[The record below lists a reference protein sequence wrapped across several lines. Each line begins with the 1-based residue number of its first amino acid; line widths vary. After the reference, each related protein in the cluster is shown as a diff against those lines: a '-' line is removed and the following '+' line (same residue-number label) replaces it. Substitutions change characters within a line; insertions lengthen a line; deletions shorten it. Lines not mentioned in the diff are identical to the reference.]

1 MTKKNELPRFY
12 TIKEAAEKLG
22 VSPRTVQRRIKDG
35 ALKRHKLRG
44 TVRISEDDLRAFLA
58 LSREA

>member
-1 MTKKNELPRFY
+1 MNKKNGLPRFY

-22 VSPRTVQRRIKDG
+22 VSPRTVQRRIDSG
-35 ALKRHKLRG
+35 ELKRHKLGR

>member
-1 MTKKNELPRFY
+1 MTKKNELPNFY
-12 TIKEAAEKLG
+12 TIQEIAGKLG

-35 ALKRHKLRG
+35 ALKRHKFDG
-44 TVRISEDDLRAFLA
+44 TVRISEADLRAFLA

>member
-1 MTKKNELPRFY
+1 MSKKNELPRFY

-22 VSPRTVQRRIKDG
+22 VSTRTVKRRIDSG
-35 ALKRHKLRG
+35 ELKRHKLGRA
-44 TVRISEDDLRAFLA
+44 VRISEDDLRAFLA